1 MTRLSWDMDNK
12 GNMVHMI
19 EDLVYCHFCDDD
31 VKKVVDTYQFMRVVE
46 DDKNIAKSKWGKF

>member
-46 DDKNIAKSKWGKF
+46 DEKNIAKSK